1 MNFEDKNEELGLNIF
16 NADLKMEKSFEVT
29 RNASRVFLSLSS
41 RYFHVSLLQSKVF
54 VDIYF

>member
-41 RYFHVSLLQSKVF
+41 RYILSCLITS
-54 VDIYF
+54 I